1 MTKEEREA
9 QYEGMTKE
17 EREAQYEKN
26 LAQAREVW
34 DNIPARQRSACVP
47 GMPNTSHV
55 DRVSMELDEMT
66 TVEEIVRRRKKKF
79 PHLIWKPV
87 KRKKR
92 AQRAQEEAQE
102 GGKDPECF

>member
-1 MTKEEREA
+1 
-9 QYEGMTKE
+9 MTKE

-66 TVEEIVRRRKKKF
+66 VEEIVRRRKKKF

-102 GGKDPECF
+102 GGKDPECS

>member
-66 TVEEIVRRRKKKF
+66 VEEIVRRRKKKF
-79 PHLIWKPV
+79 PHLIWKPT

-92 AQRAQEEAQE
+92 AQRAQRAQE
-102 GGKDPECF
+102 GGKDPECS

>member
-1 MTKEEREA
+1 
-9 QYEGMTKE
+9 MTKE

-66 TVEEIVRRRKKKF
+66 VEEIVRRRKKKF

-92 AQRAQEEAQE
+92 AQRAQEEAQG